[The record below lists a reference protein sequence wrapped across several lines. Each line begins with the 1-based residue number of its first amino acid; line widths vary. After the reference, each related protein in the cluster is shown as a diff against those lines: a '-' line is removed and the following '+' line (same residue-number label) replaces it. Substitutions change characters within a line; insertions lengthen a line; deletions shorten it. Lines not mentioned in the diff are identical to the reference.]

1 MLLISLSYQKR
12 SISKEST
19 KQKTKK
25 NIMQKKQLDKRRS
38 HKIICE

>member
-25 NIMQKKQLDKRRS
+25 KYYAKKAARQT
-38 HKIICE
+38 